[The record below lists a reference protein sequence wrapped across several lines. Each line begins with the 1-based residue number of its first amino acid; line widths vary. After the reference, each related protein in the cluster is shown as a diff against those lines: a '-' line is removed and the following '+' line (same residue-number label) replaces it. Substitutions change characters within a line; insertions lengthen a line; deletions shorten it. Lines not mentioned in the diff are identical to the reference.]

1 MPHNSVQQSVIL
13 TTKLDALTLVFCQIL
28 VEFQKQIVFD
38 SIMVCDSA
46 LYSKYNLKWIQHIKW
61 ISRVPITIK
70 KAQELVQSVEIEE
83 IDAKETKRRA
93 GLNLDLYKWK
103 SEIVSYGAIKQNWLI
118 VESQKRKE
126 SYLDKQKKS

>member
-1 MPHNSVQQSVIL
+1 M
-13 TTKLDALTLVFCQIL
+13 
-28 VEFQKQIVFD
+28 
-38 SIMVCDSA
+38 
-46 LYSKYNLKWIQHIKW
+46 
-61 ISRVPITIK
+61 TIK